1 MPRKPSAAPA
11 DPDERSLP
19 EMIRDVSA
27 CVSKLTGRGFNRRAV
42 VVLLRDATGL
52 GKREIESVLDGL
64 TELERRYCK

>member
-1 MPRKPSAAPA
+1 MARKPPVSEPSN
-11 DPDERSLP
+11 ERTLP
-19 EMIRDVSA
+19 EMIRDVSE
-27 CVSKLTGRGFNRRAV
+27 CVSKLTGKGFNRRAV